1 MCIIIIIIIRRASIC
16 TLMIL
21 IVIFTHT
28 NRTDLAKCTHQYD
41 EKQGNNNTRALSTNC
56 LLRVRQ
62 ERQITKEDGNGS
74 KEEDRQERTDVKN
87 GGEKSYLL
95 VNILSN
101 VFHSVSLHR

>member
-1 MCIIIIIIIRRASIC
+1 
-16 TLMIL
+16 MIL

-56 LLRVRQ
+56 LFRVRE
-62 ERQITKEDGNGS
+62 ERQITKEDGSGS
-74 KEEDRQERTDVKN
+74 KEENRQEGSDVKK
-87 GGEKSYLL
+87 GEKSYLL

>member
-1 MCIIIIIIIRRASIC
+1 
-16 TLMIL
+16 MIL

-28 NRTDLAKCTHQYD
+28 NRTDLAKCTHQYY

-56 LLRVRQ
+56 LLRVRE
-62 ERQITKEDGNGS
+62 ERQITKEDGSGS
-74 KEEDRQERTDVKN
+74 KEENRQEGSDVKK
-87 GGEKSYLL
+87 GEKSYLL